1 MATVAAALM
10 FPLAQVP
17 ATAATEDFPADGS
30 WLVPAGVSIVQ
41 VFVSGGTGGDGGR
54 NSAGTGP
61 ALGGAGLATTAGLNV
76 TAGETIYVGL
86 GADGQD
92 NTTGTAIA
100 ATSAFGI
107 GPGGKYTRAT
117 GTGGGGGGASA
128 IAVNDDIVVIAGGGG
143 GAGGWTNYEFP
154 PLPSSGPGGAAGVGS
169 GSAGS
174 DSIASPDSS
183 AGGLGGSSLNG
194 TPASTLSRTG
204 SGGGSGEDS
213 GGCCNADG
221 GGGGAGYFGGL
232 KGSSGGGDIT
242 EPAGG
247 GGGGGAS
254 YTSSTRIPSTNHVS
268 HALSSASPSGRI
280 DYIDITTTS
289 LASANTSV
297 AYTASLAASFGV
309 SGTPDQWSVSPAL
322 PTGITLDPSSGVV
335 SGTASSASTG
345 TYTFTA
351 TELSGDKLVARSS
364 VSLGFSVVDP
374 LAPTFDAPVATVDG
388 YTVNVT
394 NYDASFTWTLSVNA
408 GSVTAGSVTGSTLP
422 LTVTGLSAGASAITT
437 VDTTRSG
444 YANGTATV
452 TGTALGGT
460 LLTPTFD
467 APVAT
472 VDGYT
477 VNVTNYDASFTWS
490 PSVNAGSVSAGTV
503 AGSTLPLTVTGLS
516 AGASATTTVDTS
528 RSGYTNGTATVTGS
542 SASEPIPVPI
552 PPAPIL
558 IVDVVPA
565 PVHYGVVSHNGK
577 CPVGW
582 SVGGWEQWAGTQ
594 VCLLTS
600 TYDGVSNTWIPG
612 DYRTVMTQVI
622 AWNAVPQTLRSVFD
636 INLQSR

>member
-1 MATVAAALM
+1 M

-86 GADGQD
+86 GADGQN

-107 GPGGKYTRAT
+107 GPGGKYTRGS

-143 GAGGWTNYEFP
+143 GAGGWVDFAIFSQ
-154 PLPSSGPGGAAGVGS
+154 PSSGPGGAAGIGS
-169 GSAGS
+169 GSSGD

-183 AGGLGGSSLNG
+183 AGGLGGSSLNL

-232 KGSSGGGDIT
+232 KGSSGGGDLD
-242 EPAGG
+242 EAVGG

-254 YTSSTRIPSTNHVS
+254 YTSSTRIPSTNYVS

-280 DYIDITTTS
+280 DYINITTTS

-309 SGTPDQWSVSPAL
+309 LGTPDQWSVSPEL
-322 PTGITLDPSSGVV
+322 PTGITLDPNSGVV
-335 SGTASSASTG
+335 SGTASTASTG

-351 TELSGDKLVARSS
+351 TELSGGKLVARSS

-374 LAPTFDAPVATVDG
+374 LTPTFDTPVATVDG

-394 NYDASFTWTLSVNA
+394 NYDASFTWTPSVNA

-422 LTVTGLSAGASAITT
+422 LTI
-437 VDTTRSG
+437 
-444 YANGTATV
+444 
-452 TGTALGGT
+452 
-460 LLTPTFD
+460 
-467 APVAT
+467 
-472 VDGYT
+472 
-477 VNVTNYDASFTWS
+477 
-490 PSVNAGSVSAGTV
+490 
-503 AGSTLPLTVTGLS
+503 TGLS
-516 AGASATTTVDTS
+516 AGASATTTVGTS
-528 RSGYTNGTATVTGS
+528 RSGYANGTATVTGS
-542 SASEPIPVPI
+542 SASEPVPVPL
-552 PPAPIL
+552 PPAPTL

-612 DYRTVMTQVI
+612 DYRTVMTQVL
-622 AWNAVPQTLRSVFD
+622 AWNAVPQALRTVSD